1 MKYFSL
7 ISLISIVSLTACT
20 PVIAPIDEVA
30 QVTSKKEAVRTQ
42 AYARKTV
49 EYVCKGGKT
58 VSLLLP
64 YDKQAKKITL
74 TFNQVSHKLSLM
86 LAPAGK
92 KYSNIRWTW
101 HETPNGVGTL
111 QNNRKIVLA
120 EHCVPKEQK

>member
-7 ISLISIVSLTACT
+7 ISLISIVSLTACA
-20 PVIAPIDEVA
+20 PMIAPIDEVA
-30 QVTSKKEAVRTQ
+30 QITSPKETVRTQ
-42 AYARKTV
+42 ASARKTV
-49 EYVCKGGKT
+49 EYVCNGGKT
-58 VSLLLP
+58 VRLQMP
-64 YDKQAKKITL
+64 YGKQTKKITF
-74 TFNQVSHKLSLM
+74 TFNQVSHKLSPM
-86 LAPAGK
+86 LAPTGK